1 MLDAQIVGRSVWWL
15 KSFHGPAA
23 RWYRILL
30 RDARWSD
37 DGTMMVPSIVLGLL
51 LAAAQNACVTPGR
64 GFFRVYAE
72 AGGLFSVFAHD
83 HLIEAE
89 KIDGCASVDLQNPA
103 QASVKLSFA
112 ASSLR
117 VLDPQDS
124 AEDRA
129 KVQKTMET
137 EVLRISDFPMITF
150 DSKSVAKESPVKFS
164 VNGNL
169 TIRGKTSPVVIPV
182 TVSRLDDGTYR
193 VTGTYKFKQTTF
205 GIDPIRLMGGAV
217 RVKDEIRT
225 EWELYLK

>member
-1 MLDAQIVGRSVWWL
+1 MVSHLAAGRPL
-15 KSFHGPAA
+15 M
-23 RWYRILL
+23 
-30 RDARWSD
+30 D
-37 DGTMMVPSIVLGLL
+37 DGDMVAGIVLALL
-51 LAAAQNACVTPGR
+51 VTAAQNACVTPGR

-89 KIDGCASVDLQNPA
+89 KIEGCAAVDLQNPA
-103 QASVKLSFA
+103 QSSVKLSFA
-112 ASSLR
+112 AGGLR
-117 VLDPQDS
+117 VVDPKES

-137 EVLRISDFPMITF
+137 DVLRISEFPMITF
-150 DSKSVAKESPVKFS
+150 ESTGVTGESAGKFR
-164 VNGNL
+164 VNGRL

-182 TVSRLDDGTYR
+182 TVLRLEDGTYR

-205 GIDPIRLMGGAV
+205 GIEPIRLMGGTV
-217 RVKDEIRT
+217 RVKDEVRT